1 VELIGIF
8 GGTFDPIHVGHLRSA
23 LELLDRLDLEQI
35 RFVPCRAP
43 HHQKMPSAS
52 ADLRLQ
58 MVRAAVAPESKFIVD
73 ERELHRRGP
82 SYSIDTLESLRQEFP
97 EHIFA
102 LIVGMDAFAA
112 FDSWHRW
119 QDILKLAHIIA
130 ARRPG
135 SDVPTGAI
143 GELLA
148 SRGVSASAELRTSRA
163 GGILVHTVTQLEI
176 SSSAIRE
183 MVGRGEDPRFLVPE
197 PVRQIINTSGC
208 YTGKVKKG
216 DSFSAE

>member
-8 GGTFDPIHVGHLRSA
+8 GGTFDPIHVGHLRTA
-23 LELLDRLDLEQI
+23 LELLNRLDLAQI
-35 RFVPCRAP
+35 RFVPCRVP

-52 ADLRLQ
+52 ENLRLQ
-58 MVRAAVAPESKFIVD
+58 MVRAAVAPESKFVVD
-73 ERELHRRGP
+73 DRELHRPGP
-82 SYSIDTLESLRQEFP
+82 SYSVDTLESLRQEFP
-97 EHIFA
+97 EYVLA

-119 QDILKLAHIIA
+119 QDILNLAHVIV

-148 SRGVSASAELRTSRA
+148 VRGVSDAAGLQTDRA
-163 GGILVHTVTQLEI
+163 GRILVHTVTQLEI

-183 MVGRGEDPRFLVPE
+183 MAGRGEDPRFLVPE
-197 PVRQIINTSGC
+197 AVRQIIDTSGC
-208 YTGKVKKG
+208 YTVKDKKG
-216 DSFSAE
+216 ISVSAK